1 MCVRAPSSALGGH
14 TESCSVRWLTAP
26 GCLVKLLPALPAW
39 GRVQPLP
46 CCAFWQ
52 NQCRSFPWHGGVT
65 VPALLLTGE
74 GLPGP
79 WGLLRQCVASVGLTV
94 ALFRGRDDFVAV
106 LFFFLSNRMYEVWGS
121 LCGVNCPMPGSVKAV
136 STPHVPLTPSASSPP
151 HPVSVTKVFSQ
162 NLLLPLHPHL
172 PDVSS
177 TAATSVFCFALGFS
191 SSPCYLS
198 LPWHGPKY
206 FVSSPLTKNLPGALL
221 L

>member
-106 LFFFLSNRMYEVWGS
+106 LFFFFKQQDVWGLGKPVWCELPHAW
-121 LCGVNCPMPGSVKAV
+121 LCKGCLNPSCALDSECFLPSPPCV
-136 STPHVPLTPSASSPP
+136 SHQGFLSESPPSSPSP
-151 HPVSVTKVFSQ
+151 PSWCQLNSCHLSVLLCPG
-162 NLLLPLHPHL
+162 LLL
-172 PDVSS
+172 
-177 TAATSVFCFALGFS
+177 
-191 SSPCYLS
+191 
-198 LPWHGPKY
+198 
-206 FVSSPLTKNLPGALL
+206 
-221 L
+221 